1 MTLTV
6 GKVSNATRQFAD
18 IREITELA
26 AENRRRGGA
35 DDDRPLIRSGSD
47 QGARAVAAWCSPVL
61 ASE

>member
-1 MTLTV
+1 MMKEEEKVPLMSLSV

-35 DDDRPLIRSGSD
+35 EEE
-47 QGARAVAAWCSPVL
+47 SPVDT
-61 ASE
+61 EW